1 MKIAIVYFSGTGN
14 TEKVLKEFESF
25 FKIQNNEVKMIK
37 IESGEYIPT
46 DIDILIIGYPVHAF
60 NAPKIVLDYFNN
72 ISFFKEDLPTY
83 IVKTSGEGL
92 TLNNGSSNKLTSILK
107 NKGIT
112 IFNEYHYLMPYNIIF
127 RHSDK
132 MAYKMWKIVLELIP
146 LDAKEIL
153 DKKRIVIKYSLGTK
167 FVSNALRIEQPGAHI
182 IGSGFEVNNNCIH
195 CGLCEKNCPTK
206 NIIIKNNKVYFKEK
220 CIICMRCVFNC
231 PKDAIKPGILNRWK
245 VNGQYSFSYSDDEN
259 CKHQNYC
266 KRSYKKY
273 FDKSNEKINSN
284 K

>member
-220 CIICMRCVFNC
+220 CMICMRCVFNC

>member
-72 ISFFKEDLPTY
+72 ISFFKEGLPTY

-146 LDAKEIL
+146 LDVKEIL

-206 NIIIKNNKVYFKEK
+206 NIIIKNDKVYFKEK
-220 CIICMRCVFNC
+220 CMICMRCVFNC

-273 FDKSNEKINSN
+273 FDKSNEKINNN

>member
-72 ISFFKEDLPTY
+72 ISFFKEGLPTY

-195 CGLCEKNCPTK
+195 CDLCEKNCPTK

-220 CIICMRCVFNC
+220 CMICMRCVFNC

>member
-1 MKIAIVYFSGTGN
+1 M
-14 TEKVLKEFESF
+14 
-25 FKIQNNEVKMIK
+25 
-37 IESGEYIPT
+37 
-46 DIDILIIGYPVHAF
+46 
-60 NAPKIVLDYFNN
+60 
-72 ISFFKEDLPTY
+72 PTY

-132 MAYKMWKIVLELIP
+132 MAYKMWKTVLELIP

-206 NIIIKNNKVYFKEK
+206 NIIIKNDKVYFKEK
-220 CIICMRCVFNC
+220 CMICMRCVFNC
-231 PKDAIKPGILNRWK
+231 PKDAINPGILNRWK
-245 VNGQYSFSYSDDEN
+245 VNGQYSFSYSDNEK
-259 CKHQNYC
+259 CKHPNYC

>member
-1 MKIAIVYFSGTGN
+1 
-14 TEKVLKEFESF
+14 
-25 FKIQNNEVKMIK
+25 MIK

-72 ISFFKEDLPTY
+72 ISFFKEGLPTY

-132 MAYKMWKIVLELIP
+132 MAYKMWKTVLELIP

-206 NIIIKNNKVYFKEK
+206 NIIIKNNKVYFKEN
-220 CIICMRCVFNC
+220 CMICMRCVFNC

-245 VNGQYSFSYSDDEN
+245 VNGQYSFSYSDNEK
-259 CKHQNYC
+259 CKHPNYC

>member
-46 DIDILIIGYPVHAF
+46 GIDILIIGYPIHAF
-60 NAPKIVLDYFNN
+60 NAPKIVLDYFNS
-72 ISFFKEDLPTY
+72 ISFFKEGLPTY

-132 MAYKMWKIVLELIP
+132 MAYKMWKTVLELIP

-206 NIIIKNNKVYFKEK
+206 NIIIKK
-220 CIICMRCVFNC
+220 FNC
-231 PKDAIKPGILNRWK
+231 KYLN
-245 VNGQYSFSYSDDEN
+245 
-259 CKHQNYC
+259 
-266 KRSYKKY
+266 
-273 FDKSNEKINSN
+273 
-284 K
+284 

>member
-25 FKIQNNEVKMIK
+25 FKTQNNEVKMIK

-72 ISFFKEDLPTY
+72 ISFFKEGLPTY

-132 MAYKMWKIVLELIP
+132 MAYKMWKTVLELIP

-206 NIIIKNNKVYFKEK
+206 NIVIKNDKVYFKEN
-220 CIICMRCVFNC
+220 CMICMRCVFNC

-245 VNGQYSFSYSDDEN
+245 VNGQYSFSYSDNEK
-259 CKHQNYC
+259 CKHPNYC

>member
-72 ISFFKEDLPTY
+72 ISFFKEGLPTY

-220 CIICMRCVFNC
+220 CMICMRCVFNC

-273 FDKSNEKINSN
+273 FDKSNEKINNN

>member
-1 MKIAIVYFSGTGN
+1 
-14 TEKVLKEFESF
+14 
-25 FKIQNNEVKMIK
+25 MIK

-72 ISFFKEDLPTY
+72 ISFFKEELPTY

-132 MAYKMWKIVLELIP
+132 MAYKMWKTVLELIP

-220 CIICMRCVFNC
+220 CMICMRCVFNC

-259 CKHQNYC
+259 CKHQKYC

>member
-72 ISFFKEDLPTY
+72 IIFFKEELPTY

-132 MAYKMWKIVLELIP
+132 MAYKMWKTVLELTP

-206 NIIIKNNKVYFKEK
+206 NIIIKNDKVYFKEK
-220 CIICMRCVFNC
+220 CMICMRCVFNC

>member
-72 ISFFKEDLPTY
+72 ISFFKEGLPTY

-107 NKGIT
+107 KKGIT

-132 MAYKMWKIVLELIP
+132 MAYKMGKTVLELIP

-220 CIICMRCVFNC
+220 CMICMRCVFNC

>member
-46 DIDILIIGYPVHAF
+46 DIDILIIGYPIHAF

-72 ISFFKEDLPTY
+72 ISFFKENLPTY

-132 MAYKMWKIVLELIP
+132 IAYKMWKTVLELIP

-182 IGSGFEVNNNCIH
+182 IGNGFEVNNNCIH
-195 CGLCEKNCPTK
+195 CGLCEKNCQTK
-206 NIIIKNNKVYFKEK
+206 NIVIKNDKVYFKEN

-245 VNGQYSFSYSDDEN
+245 VNGQYSFSYSDNEN
-259 CKHQNYC
+259 CKHPNYC

-273 FDKSNEKINSN
+273 FEKCNEKINSN

>member
-72 ISFFKEDLPTY
+72 ISFFKEGLPTY

-206 NIIIKNNKVYFKEK
+206 NIIIKKNKVYFKEK
-220 CIICMRCVFNC
+220 CMICMRCVFNC

>member
-72 ISFFKEDLPTY
+72 ISFFKEGLPTY

-220 CIICMRCVFNC
+220 CMICMRCVFNC

>member
-72 ISFFKEDLPTY
+72 ISFFKEELPTY

-132 MAYKMWKIVLELIP
+132 MAYKMWKTVLELTP

-220 CIICMRCVFNC
+220 CMICMRCVFNC